1 MSAECPHNAPVAAGA
16 QSEQTQNKTAAP
28 EGTRHGGDLF
38 ANGAEKPNAPSNYT
52 ASARKPRDASEV
64 RRLRTLLLHAIN
76 EDADLTPHS
85 RIVGVFLC
93 GLVNIHTEQ
102 AWPSADHISAR
113 LGISK
118 RTVYRAIAQLE
129 HRYFRVTRSKGRS
142 NSNIYVPIW
151 PPEHLDPQ
159 RLGELR
165 TRVIAAEAQD
175 NHAASCAASD
185 AVTFDPAD
193 QVISGTSA
201 DIAAP
206 SEPQKGDNGRT
217 EKVTETAPNLVEGN
231 INTGARARPL
241 EPPAHAEPSERLLSE
256 EGERAA
262 PAPLDALE
270 VKRAFK
276 AKFGLEAYR
285 AHFANVRL
293 SGDTAVV
300 PSIFNADKLHRF
312 HAFMK
317 RQGVRFITVEDKPGW
332 RHELVPSRISAGLG
346 QHQPPA
352 RSSHVGHTTE
362 RGLGPS

>member
-1 MSAECPHNAPVAAGA
+1 MGRHGVSAECPHNAPVAAGA

-28 EGTRHGGDLF
+28 EDTRHGGDLF
-38 ANGAEKPNAPSNYT
+38 ANGAEKPNARSSYT

-93 GLVNIHTEQ
+93 GLVNIHSEQ

-113 LGISK
+113 LGIHK

-129 HRYFRVTRSKGRS
+129 NRYFRVTRSKGRS

-165 TRVIAAEAQD
+165 TRVIEAEAQD
-175 NHAASCAASD
+175 DHAASRAPYND
-185 AVTFDPAD
+185 GAD
-193 QVISGTSA
+193 QVVSVTSP

-206 SEPQKGDNGRT
+206 AEPQKGDNGRA

-241 EPPAHAEPSERLLSE
+241 EAPAHAETSERLLSG

-262 PAPLDALE
+262 PSPLDALE

-276 AKFGLEAYR
+276 EKFGLEAYR
-285 AHFANVRL
+285 SHFANVRL
-293 SGDTAVV
+293 KGDTAVV
-300 PSIFNADKLHRF
+300 PSMFNADKLHRF

-317 RQGVRFITVEDKPGW
+317 RQGVRFITAEDRPGW

-346 QHQPPA
+346 DTTRPA
-352 RSSHVGHTTE
+352 DR
-362 RGLGPS
+362 PM